1 MDPSI
6 SKWFASR
13 KVSKNDT
20 FYRVNRA
27 KQLDAGSVGFTRL
40 SAAAISDWGSHR
52 ADMNIRNDCN
62 KLENTS

>member
-1 MDPSI
+1 MDPSV
-6 SKWFASR
+6 SRWFASG

-40 SAAAISDWGSHR
+40 SAAAISDW
-52 ADMNIRNDCN
+52 D
-62 KLENTS
+62 